1 MINSINFKTREV
13 VIQFVHIL
21 EPLKDILSST
31 LQSMSAD
38 SFLMSKTVVSVCVTV
53 SCEGRPFPTDV
64 FFYSQTQSA
73 LWERSDV
80 TKAS

>member
-1 MINSINFKTREV
+1 MINSTNFKTREV
-13 VIQFVHIL
+13 VIQFVPIL

-31 LQSMSAD
+31 SQSMSAD
-38 SFLMSKTVVSVCVTV
+38 SFLMSKTAVSVCVTV
-53 SCEGRPFPTDV
+53 SCKGPPFPTDV

>member
-1 MINSINFKTREV
+1 MINSINSKTREV

-38 SFLMSKTVVSVCVTV
+38 SFPMSKTVVSVCVTV